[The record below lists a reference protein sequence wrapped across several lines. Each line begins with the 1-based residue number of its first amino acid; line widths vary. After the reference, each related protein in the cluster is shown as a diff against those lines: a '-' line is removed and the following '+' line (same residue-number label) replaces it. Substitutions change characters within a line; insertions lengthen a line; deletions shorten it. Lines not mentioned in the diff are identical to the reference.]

1 MTISPSQT
9 ASPSEAAAP
18 PTTSP
23 QASPAAPPHSPADA
37 SSMLVIATLAH
48 RELVRFFRQRNRVIG
63 ALAQPVLFWL
73 LFGAGLG
80 PSFRMP
86 SGDAAAADAA
96 VGYREYFF
104 PGTMSLI
111 LLFTAIFTTISII
124 EDRRE
129 GFLQSVL
136 VAPIARWSMV
146 AGKLLGGSLIALVQ
160 VMLFFLLGLTL
171 DLHYSFSMLAAVTAF
186 AFLSAFAL
194 TALGFLIAWRT
205 DSTQGFHAVMSV
217 FLMPMWLLSGA
228 FFPGEGWL
236 RYVMA
241 VNPMTYMTAGLRHLM
256 YWSAGSTRVA
266 MPPHVPSLTV
276 CWLVTAG
283 IAVLLFVAATRT
295 ARRRTTGD
303 LL

>member
-1 MTISPSQT
+1 MSVDVRQPDRGS
-9 ASPSEAAAP
+9 AGAER
-18 PTTSP
+18 
-23 QASPAAPPHSPADA
+23 PAAPPPAPVEA
-37 SSMLVIATLAH
+37 SALLAVATLTH
-48 RELVRFFRQRNRVIG
+48 RELVRFFRQRNRVVG
-63 ALAQPVLFWL
+63 AVGQPILFWL

-86 SGDAAAADAA
+86 VGPGLAADGASA
-96 VGYREYFF
+96 IGYREYFF

-136 VAPIARWSMV
+136 VAPIPRWSMV

-160 VMLFFLLGLTL
+160 ALVFFLLGLTL
-171 DLHYSFSMLAAVTAF
+171 NIDYSFTMVVGVIAF
-186 AFLSAFAL
+186 SFLSALAL

-205 DSTQGFHAVMSV
+205 DSTQGFHAVMSL
-217 FLMPMWLLSGA
+217 FLLPMWLLSGA

-256 YWSAGSTRVA
+256 YWNASDVPL
-266 MPPHVPSLTV
+266 PPHLPSLSL
-276 CWLVTAG
+276 CWIVTAG
-283 IAVLLFVAATRT
+283 LAVLLFVVATRT